1 MANRG
6 NQSANTEKH
15 GKQIMLTKVLLMVF
29 SIVLSVVVCEFG
41 LRVHDRLLAWRY
53 PGEEG
58 DGSLFWNYDSLLGWK
73 FEPNRSAYFTS
84 KAMRFRT
91 LVKINS
97 KGLRDDEY
105 GYTKEDGVKRIL
117 LLGDSVIA
125 GLEVEKQDAIDS
137 RLEHYLA
144 RHGRYEVINAGVRA
158 YGTDQAYLWL
168 KHEGY
173 KYNPDIV
180 IYVFYENDPINNIT
194 IHTQSAKFGK
204 PYFTLKDK
212 NELVLNGVPVPKK
225 FEPFDKFLTSD
236 KKHQHIYDHEVE
248 EKLIKWKRKRES
260 FLWQFHLGRLVINSL
275 ETLLE
280 NWTIKRVLVQ
290 LKLSTIEKIR
300 PEDPG
305 PKEYRWGITKAI
317 IRNMKTLCDDLG
329 ANFLVYESTS
339 GTAHPAYFSST
350 PLNQL
355 SKELGVNYL
364 ESFEAFYNVSQGK
377 EVFRFQHDIHWNARG
392 HDMAAKLLYEYLK
405 SNAWI

>member
-1 MANRG
+1 
-6 NQSANTEKH
+6 
-15 GKQIMLTKVLLMVF
+15 MLKNAFLMVF
-29 SIVLSVVVCEFG
+29 SIVLSVVLCEFG
-41 LRVHDRLLAWRY
+41 LRVYDRLLNWQY

-58 DGSLFWNYDSLLGWK
+58 DGSIFWQYDSLLGWK

-105 GYTKEDGVKRIL
+105 AYTKKNGVKRIL
-117 LLGDSVIA
+117 LLGDSVTA
-125 GLEVEKQDAIDS
+125 GLEVEKKDVIDS
-137 RLEHYLA
+137 RLEHYLGG
-144 RHGRYEVINAGVRA
+144 HGRYEVINAGVRA
-158 YGTDQAYLWL
+158 YGTDQSYLWL

-204 PYFTLKDK
+204 SYFTLNDK
-212 NELVLNGVPVPKK
+212 NELVLNGVPVPKR

-236 KKHQHIYDHEVE
+236 KEHQHIYDQGIE
-248 EKLIKWKRKRES
+248 EKLVKWKAKTES
-260 FLWQFHLGRLVINSL
+260 LLWQFHLGRLVINAL
-275 ETLLE
+275 EPLQE
-280 NWTIKRVLVQ
+280 NWRIKSVLVK

-300 PEDPG
+300 PEGPG

-317 IRNMKTLCDDLG
+317 IRNMKTVCDDLG
-329 ANFLVYESTS
+329 AKFLVYESTA

-350 PLNQL
+350 PLNRL
-355 SKELGVNYL
+355 SKELGLNYL
-364 ESFEAFYNVSQGK
+364 ESFEDFYKVSQGK
-377 EVFRFQHDIHWNARG
+377 EVFRFQRDIHWNAAG
-392 HDMAAKLLYEYLK
+392 HDMAAKSLYEYLRRK
-405 SNAWI
+405 AWI